1 MYTVRLTG
9 GLALPA
15 STPAMARKDSTMTS
29 NADDLGGIIDLGD
42 VVKGRR
48 GAVAER
54 IPALMSLLAKACNS
68 GKAVALHGMAVI
80 RSTFDTDDAFRNERQ
95 RVAAVIRAHFDALVA
110 DGTLPAGS
118 RCSINW
124 HPESGV
130 PQVQLRP

>member
-1 MYTVRLTG
+1 
-9 GLALPA
+9 
-15 STPAMARKDSTMTS
+15 MTS

-54 IPALMSLLAKACNS
+54 IPALMSLLAQACKA

-124 HPESGV
+124 HPETGV